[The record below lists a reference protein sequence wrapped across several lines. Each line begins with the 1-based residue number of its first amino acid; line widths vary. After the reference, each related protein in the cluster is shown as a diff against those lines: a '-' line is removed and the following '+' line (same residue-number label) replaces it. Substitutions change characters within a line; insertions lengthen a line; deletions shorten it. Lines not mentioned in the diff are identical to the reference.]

1 MSNTVTLTQEELA
14 ELKQHQET
22 LSAITVSL
30 GQTELQI
37 YNLQG
42 YVQTLKTQY
51 EKVVQDQETLSKTL
65 SEKYG
70 DGAVNLE
77 SGQFTPAS

>member
-14 ELKQHQET
+14 ELKKHQET

-42 YVQTLKTQY
+42 YVQTLKAQY
-51 EKVVQDQETLSKTL
+51 DKVVQEQETLSKTL